1 MRSRGMRRDA
11 ALCIAAAALAGGL
24 LADAAEAKKK
34 PLGRYWGGTTEQ
46 GAPFTLQLARGGKA
60 AVGANFQI
68 YSTCADQQRFGIF
81 GRLRFAARP
90 PQFVADGDHVVAPAK
105 LRRTGRFDASGVG
118 SVGLSGGGSAVMTE
132 RLAGRV
138 RRDGSA
144 SGTYIAGIAVVD
156 AGGNQLTTCDTGPIK
171 WQAKSRKG
179 VVYVGTTSAGP
190 PVVLTLTAPRNAVQ
204 ELDIGWAAMC
214 TNGGAVLIPDS
225 LTDFRITNGSFG
237 DTFQQVFP
245 LDGGGSMTFDYDLA
259 GVVASRT
266 RSTGNL
272 SVKMTETDAAG
283 AVQAVCDAGRS
294 SWTVRSG

>member
-60 AVGANFQI
+60 AVGASFQI
-68 YSTCADQQRFGIF
+68 YATCADQQRFAIF

-105 LRRTGRFDASGVG
+105 LRGTGRFNAGGVG
-118 SVGLSGGGSAVMTE
+118 SVGLTGGASAVMTE

-144 SGTYIAGIAVVD
+144 SGTYEADIAVVD
-156 AGGNQLTTCDTGPIK
+156 AGGNQITTCDTGPIK

-190 PVVLTLTAPRNAVQ
+190 PVVLTLTTPRTAVQ
-204 ELDIGWAAMC
+204 ELDIGWAAPC
-214 TNGGAVLIPDS
+214 TNGGGVLVPDS
-225 LTDFRITNGSFG
+225 LTDFRITNGAFG
-237 DTFQQVFP
+237 DVFQQVFP
-245 LDGGGSMTFDYDLA
+245 LDGGGSMTFDYELA
-259 GVVASRT
+259 GVIASRT
-266 RSTGNL
+266 LSTGNL
-272 SVKMTETDAAG
+272 TVKMTETDAAG
-283 AVQAVCDAGRS
+283 AVQAV
-294 SWTVRSG
+294 